1 MTAERITLE
10 AGINAVRA
18 KLDSDGMLSCTFNVS
33 FIVDRGGEDVV
44 GRLARLTRQLISIEL
59 SSIQLAMDLE
69 EEGRSVAQAV
79 ASALDGTTIADPETG
94 EVLGTVTAGRS

>member
-59 SSIQLAMDLE
+59 SSIQLSMGLE
-69 EEGRSVAQAV
+69 DGQSVAQAV
-79 ASALDGTTIADPETG
+79 ARALDGTTLADPETG